1 MERRNLS
8 ISIMLRCL
16 SLLTHKKKLKTKK
29 KPIPEKGIPPFFMF
43 ARLLKRKTAN
53 KKHEVEKKK

>member
-16 SLLTHKKKLKTKK
+16 SLLTHKKKIKNKK
-29 KPIPEKGIPPFFMF
+29 KTDT
-43 ARLLKRKTAN
+43 RKRN
-53 KKHEVEKKK
+53 PSIFYVRSSP